1 MTDPHAH
8 PEAPVRIVPEDETVA
23 DRTDGRADAP
33 DEDRDPLDEAER
45 QADDVLRTGVEDE
58 RDADR

>member
-1 MTDPHAH
+1 MIDPHVH
-8 PEAPVRIVPEDETVA
+8 PEAPARIVAEDETVA
-23 DRTDGRADAP
+23 DRRDGRADAP

-45 QADDVLRTGVEDE
+45 HADDVLRPSVDDE